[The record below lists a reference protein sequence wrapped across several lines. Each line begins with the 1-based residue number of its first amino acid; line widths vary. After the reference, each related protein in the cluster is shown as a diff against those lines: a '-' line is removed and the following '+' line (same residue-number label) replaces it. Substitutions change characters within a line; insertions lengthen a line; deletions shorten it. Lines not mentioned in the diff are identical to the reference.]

1 MAQHRKLT
9 YNEQTNLIQ
18 RMIMTIV
25 TPSTQRPST
34 TDDLSIPSR
43 LRVVFAGTPEFAAVS
58 LEALLRQQEALNIEI
73 VAVYTQPDRKAGRGQ
88 KLSASAVKKVAL
100 ANDIAVEQ
108 PLTFKKSS
116 AEGMAARQ
124 TLRTYQPDVMIVAA
138 YGLILPI
145 GVLETPTHGCLN
157 IHASLLPRWRGAAP
171 IHRALLAGDSETGIT
186 IMQMDKGLDTGDM
199 IYKVSA
205 AIDADDTA
213 TSLHDKMAELGAQAI
228 STVLQDLAAYQT
240 QAVVQDDRQANYAE
254 KLVKT
259 EGEIDWSQ
267 SAKSIERQIRGL
279 TPWPGAYTFLAG
291 QRVKVLAA
299 LPVNTTQNTDQPA
312 GTVIS
317 VGRKAILVAC
327 GPELN
332 ADLSADQA
340 HNSIN
345 SNINHS
351 TNDGIDTPQ
360 SSNQMLAITDLQF
373 AGGKPMTAEQIFQS
387 NKLNDGDRFSTEIEP
402 ETKTL

>member
-1 MAQHRKLT
+1 MTTLAAQSDISIDA
-9 YNEQTNLIQ
+9 NQAEQSA
-18 RMIMTIV
+18 V
-25 TPSTQRPST
+25 TE
-34 TDDLSIPSR
+34 IPTFAKP

-58 LEALLRQQEALNIEI
+58 LEALIKQQSALNIDI

-88 KLSASAVKKVAL
+88 KLAASAVKQVAL

-108 PLTFKKSS
+108 PGTFKKSS
-116 AEGMAARQ
+116 TEGLAARQ
-124 TLRTYQPDVMIVAA
+124 TLRSYQPDVMIVAA

-145 GVLETPTHGCLN
+145 GVLTTPTYGCLN

-205 AIDADDTA
+205 HIESDDTA
-213 TSLHDKMAELGAQAI
+213 ASLHDKMAELGATAIITVLKDLLNYQAQAI
-228 STVLQDLAAYQT
+228 T
-240 QAVVQDDRQANYAE
+240 QDDSQANYAE

-259 EGEIDWSQ
+259 EGEIDWTQ
-267 SAKSIERQIRGL
+267 SATIIERQIRGL

-291 QRVKVLAA
+291 QRVKILAS
-299 LPVNTTQNTDQPA
+299 LPVNASQQTNEPA

-327 GPELN
+327 GKDSETEQ
-332 ADLSADQA
+332 SA
-340 HNSIN
+340 
-345 SNINHS
+345 
-351 TNDGIDTPQ
+351 TT
-360 SSNQMLAITDLQF
+360 LAITHLQF
-373 AGGKPMTAEQIFQS
+373 AGGKPMTAEQVCHGNQ
-387 NKLNDGDRFSTEIEP
+387 LNDGDRFTQEL
-402 ETKTL
+402 K

>member
-1 MAQHRKLT
+1 MTTTAPTFDTSNSLT
-9 YNEQTNLIQ
+9 DHDNP
-18 RMIMTIV
+18 TIN
-25 TPSTQRPST
+25 
-34 TDDLSIPSR
+34 R
-43 LRVVFAGTPEFAAVS
+43 LRVVFAGTPEFAAIS
-58 LEALLRQQEALNIEI
+58 LESLIKQQEALNIEI

-88 KLSASAVKKVAL
+88 KLSASAVKDVAL

-116 AEGMAARQ
+116 AEGLAARQ

-171 IHRALLAGDSETGIT
+171 IHRALLAGDDETGIT

-199 IYKVSA
+199 LYKVSESIA
-205 AIDADDTA
+205 SDDTA
-213 TSLHDKMAELGAQAI
+213 ASLHDKMAALGATAI
-228 STVLQDLAAYQT
+228 STVLKDLAAYQA
-240 QAVVQDDRQANYAE
+240 QAIAQNDSQANYAE

-259 EGEIDWSQ
+259 EGEVDWSQ
-267 SAKSIERQIRGL
+267 PAAAIERQIRGL

-291 QRVKVLAA
+291 QRVKVLAS
-299 LPVNTTQNTDQPA
+299 LPVNTSQQTNKPA

-327 GPELN
+327 GKDNDTES
-332 ADLSADQA
+332 SA
-340 HNSIN
+340 
-345 SNINHS
+345 
-351 TNDGIDTPQ
+351 TT
-360 SSNQMLAITDLQF
+360 LAITHLQF
-373 AGGKPMTAEQIFQS
+373 AGGKPMTAEQICHGNQ
-387 NKLNDGDRFSTEIEP
+387 LNDGDQFPT
-402 ETKTL
+402 ETK